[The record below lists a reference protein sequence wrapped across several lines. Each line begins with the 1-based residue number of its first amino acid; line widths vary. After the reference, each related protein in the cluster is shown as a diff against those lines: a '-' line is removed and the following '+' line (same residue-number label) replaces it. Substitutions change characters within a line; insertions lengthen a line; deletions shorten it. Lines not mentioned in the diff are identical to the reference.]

1 MWSAAVKDSSV
12 REILR
17 RTDGW
22 LELGCPMEALEQL
35 EELPDMLHATRE
47 VLKLKCRAL
56 HQAENWEELKV
67 LAATCVMNF
76 RAEPCFKEEW
86 AWAEYKIGNAK
97 EAYSILA
104 QEFSRFQWTW
114 RTAYYLAC
122 FSYSLRRV
130 GEATEW
136 LGRALMIHPKPSDQR
151 QEAVN
156 ELAFQA

>member
-1 MWSAAVKDSSV
+1 MWSAAVKDSGV
-12 REILR
+12 REVLR

-22 LELGCPMEALEQL
+22 LELGCHREALEQL
-35 EELPDMLHATRE
+35 EELPDAMHATRE

-56 HQAENWEELKV
+56 HLAAERTELKV
-67 LAATCVMNF
+67 LAATCVMHF
-76 RAEPCFKEEW
+76 GVEPAFKEEW
-86 AWAEYKIGNAK
+86 AWAEYKLGNTRD
-97 EAYSILA
+97 AYSILS

-122 FSYSLRRV
+122 FSYSLKRT

-136 LGRALMIHPKPSDQR
+136 LGRALMIHPKPSELR
-151 QEAVN
+151 REAVN

>member
-1 MWSAAVKDSSV
+1 MWSVAVKDSSI

-22 LELGCPMEALEQL
+22 LELGCPKEALVQL
-35 EELPDMLHATRE
+35 DELPDSLHATRE
-47 VLKLKCRAL
+47 VLKLKCRAF
-56 HQAENWEELKV
+56 HMAEDWTELKV

-76 RAEPCFKEEW
+76 QMEPAFKEEW
-86 AWAEYKIGNAK
+86 AWAEHKLGNTR
-97 EAYSILA
+97 EAYSILS
-104 QEFSRFQWTW
+104 QSFERFQWTW

-122 FSYSLRRV
+122 FSYCLKRV

-136 LGRALMIHPKPSDQR
+136 LGRALLIHPKPAELKR
-151 QEAVN
+151 VAIN